1 MKNFEKLVTR
11 YANDKTEQANVINNI
26 ERQIKSCD
34 KTINLHTKT
43 GLKNIVKQQKEL
55 KEALLSAK
63 NDLEKVWNQ
72 DNLFVI
78 PFGK

>member
-1 MKNFEKLVTR
+1 
-11 YANDKTEQANVINNI
+11 
-26 ERQIKSCD
+26 
-34 KTINLHTKT
+34 
-43 GLKNIVKQQKEL
+43 VKQQKEL